1 MSECVCM
8 RVSVCV
14 RAGVC
19 VCVSVCGCVHAR
31 VRACVCVCECVRVR
45 ACARA
50 RARVC
55 VCVCVLMCEKM
66 LWFVSQNCLY
76 FILTHCST
84 LVDNI
89 VTTGQLHHITVHCL
103 NLAGVSTATGV
114 VSAGGSCD
122 TDCVCD

>member
-1 MSECVCM
+1 M

-31 VRACVCVCECVRVR
+31 VRACVCECVRVR
-45 ACARA
+45 ACARSRA